1 LKQINNI
8 LYYLILSIVAAAL
21 LLMLA
26 FFGSSDIRNVS
37 IYDLVLFSGV
47 FIVSCI
53 FGISLAIRPGWY
65 RRFTKDQNH
74 NAKRKQG
81 HNITRKHKGHH
92 PDCNQFQNHTVI
104 IRNRTICAGCLG
116 LSIGCIISIF
126 LMIFY
131 VFLAHGKFSNIFYF
145 FIFLGLIIIGLVYV
159 EIIFPTRYTII
170 HIISNVFL
178 VVGFLLITISIFEI
192 TGKMIY
198 GLISI
203 LLSFLWLDTRIQLS
217 TYRHSLIC
225 NKCNKE
231 CKMY

>member
-1 LKQINNI
+1 
-8 LYYLILSIVAAAL
+8 
-21 LLMLA
+21 MLA
-26 FFGSSDIRNVS
+26 FFGSSDIGNDN
-37 IYDLVLFSGV
+37 IYDLLILNGV

-65 RRFTKDQNH
+65 RRSTKDQNH
-74 NAKRKQG
+74 NVKRKQG
-81 HNITRKHKGHH
+81 QDITRKRKGHH
-92 PDCNQFQNHTVI
+92 PDCNQFQNHTIVI
-104 IRNRTICAGCLG
+104 SNKTICAGCFG

-131 VFLAHGKFSNIFYF
+131 IFVAHGIFSNTFYF
-145 FIFLGLIIIGLVYV
+145 LIFLGLIIIGLVYA
-159 EIIFPTRYTII
+159 EILLSRRYAIV
-170 HIISNVFL
+170 HIISNAFL
-178 VVGFLLITISIFEI
+178 VVSFFLITISIFEI

-203 LLSFLWLDTRIQLS
+203 LLLFLLLYTRIQLS